1 MAIKIMQKMADT
13 DPRLP
18 SKDVLGVTAKLK
30 EKFDLANKEAKENK
44 YEPTYYE
51 ITTKGLKKPVYESDE
66 DYDDEKRKSNAA
78 KRLIYDKMRE
88 IELDDLEDEIFQK
101 YGKQNYDDNVMML
114 GMKRDMIKNSIEQ
127 QRNYIKEARE
137 NIKKGIGKRKPI
149 FKNEVHPHGES
160 TDELREFLIKRNEQ
174 NILKDRPRR
183 EWEEQQKGKMSK
195 EMKEKIKG
203 TQFGTTENP

>member
-1 MAIKIMQKMADT
+1 MAIKIMQKMADA

-30 EKFDLANKEAKENK
+30 EKVDLATKEAKENK
-44 YEPTYYE
+44 YEPVDYVF
-51 ITTKGLKKPVYESDE
+51 TTKGLKKPVYESDE
-66 DYDDEKRKSNAA
+66 DYDDEKKKSNAA
-78 KRLIYDKMRE
+78 KRLMYDKMRE
-88 IELDDLEDEIFQK
+88 IELDDLEDEIFKK

-149 FKNEVHPHGES
+149 FKNEVNPHGES
-160 TDELREFLIKRNEQ
+160 TDELREFLIKRNEE

-183 EWEEQQKGKMSK
+183 LWEEQQKGKMSK

-203 TQFGTTENP
+203 MQFGTTENP